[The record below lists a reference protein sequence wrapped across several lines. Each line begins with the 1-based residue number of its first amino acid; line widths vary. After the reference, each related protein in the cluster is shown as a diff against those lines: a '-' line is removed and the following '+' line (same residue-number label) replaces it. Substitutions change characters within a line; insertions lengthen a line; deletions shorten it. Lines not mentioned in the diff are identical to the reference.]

1 MAYAAISKP
10 SLHFDTRL
18 YTGAGSNLTVS
29 DLGFQPDWAWFKK
42 RNGSA
47 GHELY
52 DALRGV
58 QVYLASNSNNGNDTN
73 TNGLTAFN
81 SGGWTVGG
89 NGLATSGNW
98 ASWNWK
104 ANGQGSSNTSGS
116 INSTYTSANT
126 TAGFSI
132 VTYTGNG
139 SAGATIGHGLGAKPD
154 CMLVKQLTGSNVNWR
169 VYLGSDAN
177 YHLQLNSTA
186 AESNDNSIWNDTE
199 PTSTVF
205 TVGSSTSTNGNGVNY
220 VAYLFTSIKG
230 YSKFDKYTGNASTNG
245 PMINTGFKP
254 AWVMMKNVG
263 STGNWWMFDNKRQ
276 ATYNTVYNELLANS
290 TDTED
295 SAGSASLDFL
305 SNGIKIR
312 TTQSDIN
319 GNGGTFAYM
328 CFAESPFVAN
338 VGADGVPTTA
348 R

>member
-1 MAYAAISKP
+1 MAYAAITKP
-10 SLHFDTRL
+10 SLHFDTKL
-18 YTGAGSNLTVS
+18 YTGSGSNITVS

-42 RNGSA
+42 RSSGSSQ
-47 GHELY
+47 LY

-58 QVYLASNSNNGNDTN
+58 QIYIHSNSNDGNN
-73 TNGLTAFN
+73 TNSDGLTAFN

-89 NGLATSGNW
+89 SGLASSGDW
-98 ASWNWK
+98 VAWNWK

-154 CMLVKQLTGSNVNWR
+154 CMMVKQLTGSNVDWR

-177 YHLQLNSTA
+177 YRLALNNND
-186 AESNDNSIWNDTE
+186 AEANDDSAWNDTE

-205 TVGSSTSTNGNGVNY
+205 SVGSSTSTNGNGVNY

-230 YSKFDKYTGNASTNG
+230 YSKFGKYSGNNSSDGTFTY
-245 PMINTGFKP
+245 TGFKP
-254 AWVMMKNVG
+254 AFVMVKRLDT
-263 STGNWWMFDNKRQ
+263 SDWWGMFDSKREG
-276 ATYNTVYNELLANS
+276 YNPKNDPLFAS
-290 TDTED
+290 TTDAEGT
-295 SAGSASLDFL
+295 LDMDLL
-305 SNGIKIR
+305 SNGFKWY
-312 TTQSDIN
+312 TTNNGVN
-319 GNGGTFAYM
+319 GNGGVYAYM
-328 CFAESPFVAN
+328 AFAEEPLVAN
-338 VGADGVPTTA
+338 VGQSVPATA

>member
-18 YTGAGSNLTVS
+18 YTGAGSNITVS

-42 RNGSA
+42 RNGSV

-58 QVYLASNSNNGNDTN
+58 QVYIASNSNNGNDTN

-154 CMLVKQLTGSNVNWR
+154 CMLVKQLTGSNVSWK

-177 YHLQLNSTA
+177 FALELNSTN
-186 AESNDNSIWNDTE
+186 AEANDNSIWNDTE
-199 PTSTVF
+199 PTNTVF
-205 TVGSSTSTNGNGVNY
+205 SVGSSTSTNGNGVNY

-230 YSKFDKYTGNASTNG
+230 YSKFGKYSGNNSSDGAFVY
-245 PMINTGFKP
+245 TGFKP
-254 AWVMMKNVG
+254 AFVMVKRID
-263 STGNWWMFDNKRQ
+263 TADWWGMFDNKREGYNPKNDPLFAQ
-276 ATYNTVYNELLANS
+276 GTDAEAT
-290 TDTED
+290 
-295 SAGSASLDFL
+295 LDMDLL
-305 SNGIKIR
+305 SNGFKWY
-312 TTQSDIN
+312 TTNNGVN
-319 GNGGTFAYM
+319 GNGGVYGYMAFA
-328 CFAESPFVAN
+328 AEPLVAN
-338 VGADGVPTTA
+338 VGNDGVPTTA
-348 R
+348 G

>member
-89 NGLATSGNW
+89 GGLASSGNW

-154 CMLVKQLTGSNVNWR
+154 CMLVKQLTGSNTSWK

-177 YHLQLNSTA
+177 YSLDLNNDS
-186 AESNDNSIWNDTE
+186 AEANDNSIWNDTE
-199 PTSTVF
+199 PTSTLF
-205 TVGSSTSTNGNGVNY
+205 SVGSSTSTNGNGQNY

-230 YSKFDKYTGNASTNG
+230 YSKFSKFSGNGNADG
-245 PMINTGFKP
+245 QFVYTGFKP
-254 AWVMMKNVG
+254 AFVMVKRLD
-263 STGNWWMFDNKRQ
+263 TADWWGMFDNKREG
-276 ATYNTVYNELLANS
+276 YNPKNDPLFA
-290 TDTED
+290 
-295 SAGSASLDFL
+295 SASDAESTLDMDLL
-305 SNGIKIR
+305 SNGFKWY
-312 TTQSDIN
+312 TTNNGVN
-319 GNGGTFAYM
+319 GNGGVYGYMAFA
-328 CFAESPFVAN
+328 AEPLVAN
-338 VGADGVPTTA
+338 VGQSIPATA